1 MRTISG
7 FLAATL
13 LSLACITTQAA
24 QTDQDATASAG
35 PPTATATTKPATKAE
50 KDEDAIPQALIDA
63 SRRSFVVVET
73 HLKKDTSE
81 PLIADENNYRVS
93 QMYSEFVDQKR
104 PDETPGIIIDTD
116 GRVLI
121 VDTGLDDRYIDRL
134 AVNAG
139 GKSFPAKRAKLL
151 YDAPAVILH
160 TDANVASVLKP
171 LKFAP
176 LADKGVNTILYRSV
190 MYKMN
195 DQWQLQFAAV
205 RPSLAL
211 DPGADIDISFG
222 NHMASTMSYGY
233 GGGAMPFVIADS
245 EGRPVG
251 CATAPFFDLRQK
263 ECLWLGDDLR
273 KAEGIEWGKLVAA
286 EKTCR
291 EKLLG
296 AVHEVVLVLRQGES
310 DGMSR
315 YRPSFMS
322 SFSDDSGVSASGRE
336 ISTYGLAVSDTDVVV
351 LRSIDRKVA
360 RQIEKIYIKHSP
372 TRRQEVQFVGA
383 FKDIGGFCVRVTKGK
398 LPAHAEFAGTNPQ
411 RMRPFWQARM
421 RKRLGEKYVDLST
434 NRLYGKQRGYAGKYY
449 WYAARSMPTGSFMV
463 DFDGRIIGACAQER
477 REDEEEQQLDASQ
490 RFGGST
496 KTSRVFTISELR
508 DLLTKPTAHLD
519 AKIVVTTKT
528 LAKRHAWL
536 GVESVPVTPDLAEML
551 KIETP
556 TRDGKIGFLI
566 NAVYDESPAQK
577 MKLQVGDILL
587 KIQGPKTPYPI
598 ELASRYARDR
608 EYYGGRWYGRDD
620 DDEGPLVPTWK
631 NRENFITKALDAV
644 GVGKVLRITYYHPTA
659 QGTGKTETLDYK
671 IELAPPDQESANKWK
686 NRKLGLTVKDVTYEV
701 RHALSLTP
709 PAGVIVTNV
718 ESGSP
723 TLIAK
728 IFPNEVITQ
737 LDDKPL
743 TSPRQMRDLI
753 AKASKAG
760 REKVR
765 VTVLRL
771 GKTRQADF
779 DITEY
784 DPADDEGLDED

>member
-1 MRTISG
+1 MRTISLI
-7 FLAATL
+7 LAATL
-13 LSLACITTQAA
+13 LSLACVTTRAA
-24 QTDQDATASAG
+24 QADSPATASTMTPSA
-35 PPTATATTKPATKAE
+35 ATTKPTKAE
-50 KDEDAIPQALIDA
+50 KDEDAIPKALIDA
-63 SRRSFVVVET
+63 SRRSFVVVQT
-73 HLKKDTSE
+73 HIKKDTSE
-81 PLIADENNYRVS
+81 PLSADENNYRIS
-93 QMYSEFVDQKR
+93 ELYSEFVDQKR
-104 PDETPGIIIDTD
+104 PAEAPGIALDDT
-116 GRVLI
+116 GSVLV

-134 AVNAG
+134 TVVSG

-151 YDAPAVILH
+151 FDAPGVILQ
-160 TDANVASVLKP
+160 AGPKAASSLKP
-171 LKFAP
+171 IEFVP
-176 LADKGVNTILYRSV
+176 LVDKGANTILLQSFLHKVDERWRLIFMAARPTVLYEPGSITNVFYGSRQSHSYDYRVNRTSAP
-190 MYKMN
+190 
-195 DQWQLQFAAV
+195 WL
-205 RPSLAL
+205 
-211 DPGADIDISFG
+211 
-222 NHMASTMSYGY
+222 
-233 GGGAMPFVIADS
+233 IADS
-245 EGRPVG
+245 QGRPLG
-251 CATAPFFDLRQK
+251 CATTRGFDLRQK
-263 ECLWLGDDLR
+263 ECLWLGNDLR
-273 KAEGIEWGKLVAA
+273 NAEGIEWGKLIAA
-286 EKTCR
+286 EKACR
-291 EKLLG
+291 GKLLG
-296 AVHEVVLVLRQGES
+296 AVHEVVLVLRQGEN

-315 YRPSFMS
+315 YRPSFMGG
-322 SFSDDSGVSASGRE
+322 FSDGGISASGRE
-336 ISTYGLAVSDTDVVV
+336 ISTYGLAVNDTDVVV
-351 LRSIDRKVA
+351 LRSLGRKVA

-398 LPAHAEFAGTNPQ
+398 LPARAELAGADPQ

-449 WYAARSMPTGSFMV
+449 WYAARNMPTGSFMV

-477 REDEEEQQLDASQ
+477 REDEEEQQLDASR
-490 RFGGST
+490 RFGSPT
-496 KTSRVFTISELR
+496 RTARVFTITELR
-508 DLLTKPTAHLD
+508 GLLTKPTAHLD

-566 NAVYDESPAQK
+566 NAVYDASPAQK
-577 MKLQVGDILL
+577 MKLRVGDILL

-608 EYYGGRWYGRDD
+608 EYYGGRWYGRG
-620 DDEGPLVPTWK
+620 DEGDGPLAPTWK

-644 GVGKVLRITYYHPTA
+644 GVGKVIRITYYHPTA
-659 QGTGKTETLDYK
+659 QGTGKTKTLNYR
-671 IELAPPDQESANKWK
+671 IELAPPDQESADKWK

-701 RHALSLTP
+701 RHALSLAA

-728 IFPNEVITQ
+728 IYPNEVITQ
-737 LDDKPL
+737 LDDNPL
-743 TSPRQMRDLI
+743 ASPRQMRDLI
-753 AKASKAG
+753 AKARKAG
-760 REKVR
+760 RDKVR

-784 DPADDEGLDED
+784 DPADDEGLDEDS